1 MKNQKINNQ
10 LRICTLSGTNEV
22 GRNSSF
28 LEYNNQIIVIDCGF
42 AFPEQEL
49 YGIDYIIPNFNY
61 LKQNKKKITAV
72 LITHGHLDHTGGLQ
86 YVLPEIGYPPVYAGK
101 FANALIS
108 EKLDEAGMLDKVTLK
123 DVDRKTVLQLGAFKV
138 TFIGVTHSIPNSFS
152 ILVETPSG
160 NVFFS
165 GDYKIDQ
172 APSNEPQT
180 DYNALNQ
187 LKGKVDLALME
198 STNSFEEGKSI
209 SAKQVE
215 QNIEEIIKNWKGRV
229 IIASFS
235 SLVSRIYSF
244 MQIAQ
249 RLGRRINLSGRSMNT
264 ALKIARD
271 LRYIDIPDN
280 LLVTDKQLSG
290 IPDDKIMF
298 VVTGSQGERYAALNR
313 MSRGEHRFIKVKK
326 GDIILMSSS
335 EIPSNIVDIQHMT
348 DRLLQM
354 NAEVVNSN
362 MADIH
367 ETGHG
372 MQDDMKMMFDMIEPK
387 NVMPIHGFLTM
398 RYQNKKNMVKWGMR
412 EENIHLTEDGQTWTI
427 DRPNGEVKRSTKIE
441 SKPILIDALGYAD
454 SGDVVIKD
462 RQKLA
467 EFGVL
472 CVILDLD
479 EKTKALQ
486 GNPNFIAR
494 GFVNLSKED
503 KYKKSLDTTV
513 REIHKSW
520 YDTCKKNNNWDEAEL
535 RASVE
540 RRLGKM
546 ILKGIDRDPIILTI
560 LV

>member
-1 MKNQKINNQ
+1 
-10 LRICTLSGTNEV
+10 
-22 GRNSSF
+22 
-28 LEYNNQIIVIDCGF
+28 
-42 AFPEQEL
+42 
-49 YGIDYIIPNFNY
+49 
-61 LKQNKKKITAV
+61 
-72 LITHGHLDHTGGLQ
+72 
-86 YVLPEIGYPPVYAGK
+86 
-101 FANALIS
+101 
-108 EKLDEAGMLDKVTLK
+108 
-123 DVDRKTVLQLGAFKV
+123 
-138 TFIGVTHSIPNSFS
+138 
-152 ILVETPSG
+152 
-160 NVFFS
+160 
-165 GDYKIDQ
+165 
-172 APSNEPQT
+172 
-180 DYNALNQ
+180 
-187 LKGKVDLALME
+187 
-198 STNSFEEGKSI
+198 
-209 SAKQVE
+209 
-215 QNIEEIIKNWKGRV
+215 
-229 IIASFS
+229 
-235 SLVSRIYSF
+235 
-244 MQIAQ
+244 
-249 RLGRRINLSGRSMNT
+249 
-264 ALKIARD
+264 
-271 LRYIDIPDN
+271 
-280 LLVTDKQLSG
+280 
-290 IPDDKIMF
+290 
-298 VVTGSQGERYAALNR
+298 
-313 MSRGEHRFIKVKK
+313 
-326 GDIILMSSS
+326 
-335 EIPSNIVDIQHMT
+335 MT

-372 MQDDMKMMFDMIEPK
+372 MQDDMKMMFDMIKPK

-412 EENIHLTEDGQTWTI
+412 AENIHLTEDGQTWTI

-520 YDTCKKNNNWDEAEL
+520 YETSKKNNKWDEAEL
-535 RASVE
+535 RESME